1 MSNRVLNKRMLLMLL
16 GCALLFGGIFAFKIF
31 GNYMMNRA
39 FDTMPQPPA
48 TVTSTAAEIQT
59 WRESL
64 SSVGTVRAVNGVEV
78 TTQAQGVVSAIHFK
92 SGQTVN
98 KGELLLELF
107 AEPEKAQLQVLQ
119 AELRLARRNHRRT
132 SILSERGVATEAEL
146 DQTLSTLEQV
156 LANIEVQRA
165 TVDERR
171 VTAPFSGKLGI
182 RLVDLGQNLDPG
194 QAVVS
199 LQQLD
204 PIYVDFFLPEKYFSR
219 VAPQQS
225 VNLASDAYPKKVFQ
239 GRITAIAARVDSD
252 SRNFQ
257 VQATL
262 RNPEQKLRPGMF
274 AEVSVE
280 LPAQRRLVVVPR
292 TALSF
297 APYGD
302 AVFVLQQSKEGDG
315 LVAQKRVVKTG
326 EERGDLVEIVQGL
339 REGEQVA
346 TSGLL
351 KLRNGSPVNIDNA
364 NKPPADTNPQPE
376 NS

>member
-16 GCALLFGGIFAFKIF
+16 GSALLFGGIFAFKIF

-48 TVTSTAAEIQT
+48 TVTSTAAEIQI

-64 SSVGTVRAVNGVEV
+64 SAVGTMRAVNGVDV
-78 TTQAQGVVSAIHFK
+78 TTEAQGVVRAIHFK

-98 KGELLLELF
+98 KGELLLELS

-119 AELRLARRNHRRT
+119 AELRLARRNHQRT
-132 SILSERGVATEAEL
+132 SILRERGVTTEAEL

-156 LANIEVQRA
+156 QANIEVQRA
-165 TVDERR
+165 TVNERR

-182 RLVDLGQNLDPG
+182 RLVDLGQNVDPG

-199 LQQLD
+199 LEQLD
-204 PIYVDFFLPEKYFSR
+204 PIYVDFFLPERYFSR

-225 VNLASDAYPKKVFQ
+225 VKLTSDAYPKRIFQ

-280 LPAQRRLVVVPR
+280 LPTQRRVVVVPR

-302 AVFVLQQSKEGDG
+302 AVFVLQRSKEGDG

-364 NKPPADTNPQPE
+364 NKPPAETNPQPE

>member
-1 MSNRVLNKRMLLMLL
+1 MSNRVVNKRMLLMLL
-16 GCALLFGGIFAFKIF
+16 GSALLFGGIFAFKIF
-31 GNYMMNRA
+31 GSYMMNRA

-48 TVTSTAAEIQT
+48 TVTSTAAEIQI

-64 SSVGTVRAVNGVEV
+64 SAVGTVRAINGVDV
-78 TTQAQGVVSAIHFK
+78 TTEAQGVVRAIHFK
-92 SGQTVN
+92 SGQTV
-98 KGELLLELF
+98 KKDELMLELS

-132 SILSERGVATEAEL
+132 SILLERGVATEAEL

-165 TVDERR
+165 TVNERR
-171 VTAPFSGKLGI
+171 VTAPFSGRLGI
-182 RLVDLGQNLDPG
+182 RLVDLGQNVDPG

-199 LQQLD
+199 LEQLD
-204 PIYVDFFLPEKYFSR
+204 PIYVDFFLPERYFSR
-219 VAPQQS
+219 VAPQQL
-225 VNLASDAYPKKVFQ
+225 VKLTSDAYPKRVFQ

-280 LPAQRRLVVVPR
+280 LPTQRRLVVVPR

-302 AVFVLQQSKEGDG
+302 AVFVLQRSKEGDG

-364 NKPPADTNPQPE
+364 NKPPAEANPQPE

>member
-1 MSNRVLNKRMLLMLL
+1 MLLMLL
-16 GCALLFGGIFAFKIF
+16 GSALLFGGIFAFKIF

-48 TVTSTAAEIQT
+48 TVTSTAAEIQI

-64 SSVGTVRAVNGVEV
+64 SAVGTMRAVNGVDV
-78 TTQAQGVVSAIHFK
+78 TTEAQGVVRAIHFK

-98 KGELLLELF
+98 KGELLLELS

-119 AELRLARRNHRRT
+119 AELRLARRNHQRT
-132 SILSERGVATEAEL
+132 SILRERGVTTEAEL

-156 LANIEVQRA
+156 QANIEVQRA
-165 TVDERR
+165 TVNERR

-182 RLVDLGQNLDPG
+182 RLVDLGQNVDPG

-199 LQQLD
+199 LEQLD
-204 PIYVDFFLPEKYFSR
+204 PIYVDFFLPERYFSR

-225 VNLASDAYPKKVFQ
+225 VKLTSDAYPKRIFQ

-280 LPAQRRLVVVPR
+280 LPTQRRVVVVPR

-302 AVFVLQQSKEGDG
+302 AVFVLQRSKEGDG

-364 NKPPADTNPQPE
+364 NKPPAETNPQPE